1 MIDVE
6 MKTQDIGI
14 IIWRHA
20 LQILFFG
27 IWRALSQKII
37 IMMSLQSDDEECIC
51 DVVVLEKPRCPL
63 VCSKG
68 LDSIDTLGKASSFA
82 DNESMTRKPRSR
94 LRWMPAA
101 NVASLPRIE
110 GQLRWH
116 HFQSP

>member
-37 IMMSLQSDDEECIC
+37 MTSMQTSDDEECIC
-51 DVVVLEKPRCPL
+51 DVVVLEQPHCIV

-68 LDSIDTLGKASSFA
+68 LDSL
-82 DNESMTRKPRSR
+82 
-94 LRWMPAA
+94 AA
-101 NVASLPRIE
+101 
-110 GQLRWH
+110 
-116 HFQSP
+116 